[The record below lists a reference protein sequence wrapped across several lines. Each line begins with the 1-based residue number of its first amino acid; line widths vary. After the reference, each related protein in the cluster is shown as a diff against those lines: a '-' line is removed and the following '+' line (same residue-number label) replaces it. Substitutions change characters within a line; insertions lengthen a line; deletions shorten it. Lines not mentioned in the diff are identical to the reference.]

1 METETLTYTTPWK
14 PSLTCNPYRY
24 DTLIAILAKPLRTS
38 EPPAC
43 KDAEAD
49 LSTFS
54 LRSHMKANG
63 VWQIGK
69 ALHRSKY
76 LTDLT
81 FAILEEFT

>member
-1 METETLTYTTPWK
+1 MHT
-14 PSLTCNPYRY
+14 
-24 DTLIAILAKPLRTS
+24 
-38 EPPAC
+38 PAC